1 MQPLDAEYIMKK
13 KKSLKRQLLETV
25 KSSTKLRIA
34 LLGGSST
41 QEIKSVLELFLLD
54 KGIQPSFYESEY
66 NKWYEDI
73 AFGNTELDEFKPQIA
88 IIHTSF
94 VDLIDLPIITDNKEA
109 VDKLIITLITSLN
122 IAGENCRKNLLVQLY
137 RIILIHLS
145 IEA

>member
-13 KKSLKRQLLETV
+13 KKSLKRQLLDNV
-25 KSSTKLRIA
+25 KSSTTLRIA

-41 QEIKSVLELFLLD
+41 QEIKAVLELFLLD

-94 VDLIDLPIITDNKEA
+94 VDLIDLPRITDNKEA
-109 VDKLIITLITSLN
+109 VDKLIINTYN
-122 IAGENCRKNLLVQLY
+122 KFEYCWRKLQEKLVNL
-137 RIILIHLS
+137 R
-145 IEA
+145 